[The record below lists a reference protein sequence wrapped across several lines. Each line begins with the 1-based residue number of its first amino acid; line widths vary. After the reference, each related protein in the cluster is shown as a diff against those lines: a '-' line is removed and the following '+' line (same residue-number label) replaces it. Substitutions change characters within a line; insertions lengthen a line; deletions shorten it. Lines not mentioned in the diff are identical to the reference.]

1 VKQLVLPP
9 GARSDDRVELRDREH
24 HYLARVRRIAV
35 GERLAALDEGRRL
48 VLEVA
53 AVEADRTVLRVVE
66 QLSVAEAPATR
77 LVLFPFLL
85 KARKLDDVIR
95 QACEA
100 GVSAIVPV
108 VGDHCVART
117 DGEEDG
123 AKKAVRWNAIAKEAA
138 QQSGN
143 ARVCQVR
150 PPVLSRRLAEAWT
163 ETGPLLFFHQAPLDK
178 ASLHRYLFPRPDT
191 VGLIVGPEGGLS
203 SAEVDAFR
211 SAGAR
216 PVWLGPFVLRAETAS
231 VYAVAAVNTILQETP
246 EWTIPL

>member
-1 VKQLVLPP
+1 ML
-9 GARSDDRVELRDREH
+9 RIVED
-24 HYLARVRRIAV
+24 
-35 GERLAALDEGRRL
+35 
-48 VLEVA
+48 
-53 AVEADRTVLRVVE
+53 
-66 QLSVAEAPATR
+66 LSVPEAPSAR
-77 LVLFPFLL
+77 IVLFPFLL
-85 KARKLDDVIR
+85 KSRKLDDVIR

-117 DGEEDG
+117 EGDEEG
-123 AKKAVRWNAIAKEAA
+123 AKKAARWNVIAKEAA

-143 ARVCQVR
+143 TRVCEVR
-150 PPVLSRRLAEAWT
+150 PPIVSRRLPEVWAEN
-163 ETGPLLFFHQAPLDK
+163 GPLLFFHQVPLDK
-178 ASLHRYLFPRPDT
+178 GSLHRYLFPRPEV

-203 SAEVDAFR
+203 AVEVDALL